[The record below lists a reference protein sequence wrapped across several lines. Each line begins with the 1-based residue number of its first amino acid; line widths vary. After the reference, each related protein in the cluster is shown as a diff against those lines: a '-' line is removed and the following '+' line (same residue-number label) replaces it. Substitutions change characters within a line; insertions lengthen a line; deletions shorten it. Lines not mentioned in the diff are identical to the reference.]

1 MRPAPAA
8 ALQLAAIVIACLN
21 SNPAVAGPQLAAQ
34 RNCLACH
41 AVDRR
46 VLGPA
51 YQDVADRYAGQP
63 DAAPRLARKIV
74 TGGTGVWG
82 RLVMPANPQVSEA
95 EARQLVQWILSL
107 KKPSGG

>member
-1 MRPAPAA
+1 MR
-8 ALQLAAIVIACLN
+8 LAAIVIACLN
-21 SNPAVAGPQLAAQ
+21 SAPVWAGPQLAAK

-46 VLGPA
+46 VLGPS
-51 YQDVADRYAGQP
+51 YRDVAARYASQP
-63 DAAPRLARKIV
+63 EAAPRLARKIV

-107 KKPSGG
+107 K